1 VARVE
6 PAVQVSD
13 ERPSAKR
20 SVRRFWPWLVSAGLF
35 VALVAVVIDDRHSS
49 DQPPL
54 TKADVSSVAKAAV
67 DKGIKDARNAPPDSE
82 VVYQAILPSLVL
94 IRSDLDGNT
103 GGANDLGTGVVINA
117 AGQILTAR
125 HVIADAQT
133 IEVTFADGT
142 QSAAKVVSQEP
153 ENDIAVLQADQG
165 PETIV
170 PAVIGS
176 TGGLRV
182 GDAAYAVGHPLSL
195 IGSLSAGVISG
206 LDRSIGVE
214 DGSTMQGLIQ
224 FDAAVN
230 PGSSGGPLLNR
241 NGQVI
246 GIVTSLANPSG
257 QGYFIGIGFAVP
269 IGTASGA
276 AGGPQQ

>member
-1 VARVE
+1 MDRVE
-6 PAVQVSD
+6 AGEPTRDDRAAP
-13 ERPSAKR
+13 RL
-20 SVRRFWPWLVSAGLF
+20 RRWPWLVG
-35 VALVAVVIDDRHSS
+35 VVVVIALVAVVLVLRRSS
-49 DQPPL
+49 GEAPMSE
-54 TKADVSSVAKAAV
+54 ADVSSIAKAAV
-67 DKGIKDARNAPPDSE
+67 DKGLKDASAAPPDAAL
-82 VVYQAILPSLVL
+82 VYQAIVPSLVL
-94 IRSDLDGNT
+94 IQGDLDGSA
-103 GGANDLGTGVVINA
+103 GGENDLGTGVVINA

-125 HVIADAQT
+125 HVVADAQT

-142 QSAAKVVSQEP
+142 MASAHVASQQP
-153 ENDIAVLQADQG
+153 ENDIAVLEADQA

-176 TGGLRV
+176 TGGLHV
-182 GDAAYAVGHPLSL
+182 GDAAYAVGHPLGL
-195 IGSLSAGVISG
+195 VGSLSAGVISG
-206 LDRSIGVE
+206 LNRSIPLPG
-214 DGSTMQGLIQ
+214 GPTMQGLIQ

-230 PGSSGGPLLNR
+230 PGNSGGPLLNR

>member
-1 VARVE
+1 MVRVE
-6 PAVQVSD
+6 PGPQATD
-13 ERPSAKR
+13 ERSSPTPS
-20 SVRRFWPWLVSAGLF
+20 RRRRWLWPVSIG
-35 VALVAVVIDDRHSS
+35 VAAAFVAVVIASGRSPRQDTVS
-49 DQPPL
+49 P
-54 TKADVSSVAKAAV
+54 AEVSSIAKAAV
-67 DKGIKDARNAPPDSE
+67 DKGIKDARSAPPDSA

-94 IRSDLDGNT
+94 IQGDLDGPS
-103 GGANDLGTGVVINA
+103 GGENDLGTGVVINA

-125 HVIADAQT
+125 HVIADAQS

-142 QSAAKVVSQEP
+142 KATAHVVSEQP
-153 ENDIAVLQADQG
+153 ESDIAVLAADQS

-170 PAVIGS
+170 PAVIG
-176 TGGLRV
+176 GGAQV
-182 GDAAYAVGHPLSL
+182 GDATFAVGHPLGL

-206 LDRSIGVE
+206 LNRSIPVG
-214 DGSTMQGLIQ
+214 DGATMQGLIQ

-230 PGSSGGPLLNR
+230 PGNSGGPLLNR
-241 NGQVI
+241 TGQVI

>member
-1 VARVE
+1 M
-6 PAVQVSD
+6 
-13 ERPSAKR
+13 
-20 SVRRFWPWLVSAGLF
+20 
-35 VALVAVVIDDRHSS
+35 ALVGVVLVDRGSS
-49 DQPPL
+49 DRATVSP
-54 TKADVSSVAKAAV
+54 ADVSSIAKAAV
-67 DKGIKDARNAPPDSE
+67 DKGIKDARSAPPDSA

-94 IRSDLDGNT
+94 IRGDTDGNA

-117 AGQILTAR
+117 AGQIITAR

-133 IEVTFADGT
+133 IRVTFADGT
-142 QSAAKVVSQEP
+142 AAAAHVVSQEP
-153 ENDIAVLQADQG
+153 ANDIAVLEADQ
-165 PETIV
+165 PPATIV
-170 PAVIGS
+170 PAVIG
-176 TGGLRV
+176 GGVQV
-182 GDAAYAVGHPLSL
+182 GDATFAVGHPLGL
-195 IGSLSAGVISG
+195 IASLSAGVVSG
-206 LDRSIGVE
+206 LDRSIPVS

-230 PGSSGGPLLNR
+230 PGNSGGPLLNR

-257 QGYFIGIGFAVP
+257 QGFFIGIGFAVP

>member
-1 VARVE
+1 MDRVE
-6 PAVQVSD
+6 PGGPGGD
-13 ERPSAKR
+13 ERTVP
-20 SVRRFWPWLVSAGLF
+20 RRRRWPWLVGAGVV
-35 VALVAVVIDDRHSS
+35 VALIAALLVLGQTSDRTPMSE
-49 DQPPL
+49 
-54 TKADVSSVAKAAV
+54 ADVSSIAKAAV
-67 DKGIKDARNAPPDSE
+67 DKGLKDANAAPPDAAL
-82 VVYQAILPSLVL
+82 VYQAIVPSLVL
-94 IRSDLDGNT
+94 IQGDLDGSA
-103 GGANDLGTGVVINA
+103 GGENDLGTGVVINA

-125 HVIADAQT
+125 HVVADAQT
-133 IEVTFADGT
+133 VEVTFADGT
-142 QSAAKVVSQEP
+142 KAAAHVTSQEP
-153 ENDIAVLQADQG
+153 DNDIAVLEADQA

-176 TGGLRV
+176 TGGLQI
-182 GDAAYAVGHPLSL
+182 GDAAYAVGHPLGL
-195 IGSLSAGVISG
+195 VGSLSAGVISG
-206 LDRSIGVE
+206 LNRSIPLPG
-214 DGSTMQGLIQ
+214 GPTMQNLIQ

-230 PGSSGGPLLNR
+230 PGNSGGPLLNR

>member
-1 VARVE
+1 MVRVD
-6 PAVQVSD
+6 PDAQTAD
-13 ERPSAKR
+13 GRPSPTP
-20 SVRRFWPWLVSAGLF
+20 SRRRRWPWLVSIGVAA
-35 VALVAVVIDDRHSS
+35 ALVVAVIASERSPSQDTVTPAEASS
-49 DQPPL
+49 I
-54 TKADVSSVAKAAV
+54 AKAAV
-67 DKGIKDARNAPPDSE
+67 DKGIKDAKAAPPDSA

-94 IRSDLDGNT
+94 IQGDLDGQD

-125 HVIADAQT
+125 HVVADAET

-142 QSAAKVVSQEP
+142 KAAAHIVSQEP
-153 ENDIAVLQADQG
+153 DNDIAVLAADQS

-170 PAVIGS
+170 PAVIG
-176 TGGLRV
+176 GGVQV
-182 GDAAYAVGHPLSL
+182 GDAAFAVGHPLGL

-206 LDRSIGVE
+206 LNRSIPVGV
-214 DGSTMQGLIQ
+214 GRTMEGLIQ

-230 PGSSGGPLLNR
+230 PGNSGGPLLNR

>member
-1 VARVE
+1 V
-6 PAVQVSD
+6 
-13 ERPSAKR
+13 PS
-20 SVRRFWPWLVSAGLF
+20 RRRRWPWVVSIGVAA
-35 VALVAVVIDDRHSS
+35 ALVVVVVISGRTPQNDTVSPAEASS
-49 DQPPL
+49 I
-54 TKADVSSVAKAAV
+54 AKAAV
-67 DKGIKDARNAPPDSE
+67 DKGIKDARNAPPDSA

-94 IRSDLDGNT
+94 IQGDLDGAN
-103 GGANDLGTGVVINA
+103 GGQNDLGTGVVINA

-125 HVIADAQT
+125 HVVADAQT

-142 QSAAKVVSQEP
+142 KATAHVVSQEP
-153 ENDIAVLQADQG
+153 ASDIAVLAADQN

-170 PAVIGS
+170 PAVM
-176 TGGLRV
+176 GGGAQV
-182 GDAAYAVGHPLSL
+182 GDAAFAVGHPLGL

-206 LDRSIGVE
+206 LNRSIPVG
-214 DGSTMQGLIQ
+214 DGTTMQGLIQ

-230 PGSSGGPLLNR
+230 PGNSGGPLLNR

>member
-1 VARVE
+1 M
-6 PAVQVSD
+6 P
-13 ERPSAKR
+13 RPAKR
-20 SVRRFWPWLVSAGLF
+20 RRWPWVVAAFVVLV
-35 VALVAVVIDDRHSS
+35 LVAVLVVLTRPS
-49 DQPPL
+49 DNAPMS
-54 TKADVSSVAKAAV
+54 AAEVSSIAKAAV
-67 DKGIKDARNAPPDSE
+67 DKGIKDARSAPPDSA
-82 VVYQAILPSLVL
+82 VVYQTIVPSLVL
-94 IRSDLDGNT
+94 IEGDPDGNA
-103 GGANDLGTGVVINA
+103 GGQSDIGTGVVINA

-125 HVIADAQT
+125 HVVADAKSIT
-133 IEVTFADGT
+133 VTFADGT
-142 QSAAKVVSQEP
+142 KATAHVASQQP
-153 ENDIAVLQADQG
+153 ENDIAVLEADQA

-176 TGGLRV
+176 TGGLQV
-182 GDAAYAVGHPLSL
+182 GDAAYAVGHPLGL
-195 IGSLSAGVISG
+195 VGSLSAGVISG
-206 LDRSIGVE
+206 LNRSIPVQ

-230 PGSSGGPLLNR
+230 PGNSGGPLLNR